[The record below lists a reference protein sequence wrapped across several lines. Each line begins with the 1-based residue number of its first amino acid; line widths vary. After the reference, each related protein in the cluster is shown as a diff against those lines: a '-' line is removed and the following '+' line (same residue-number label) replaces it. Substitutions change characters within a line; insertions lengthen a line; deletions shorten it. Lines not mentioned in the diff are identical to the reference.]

1 MEVTMEVTTEAT
13 LQKKK
18 CLQSLHAANAL
29 RVKIKIIQHSNN
41 YYKSLFPPKITQSCL
56 YVYH

>member
-1 MEVTMEVTTEAT
+1 MEVTMEAT
-13 LQKKK
+13 SQKK

-41 YYKSLFPPKITQSCL
+41 YYKSLLPPKIT
-56 YVYH
+56 